1 MKRYSKYYYG
11 RENKQLFN
19 MGFHPMM
26 LYAFPIAWPISLP
39 FNFIVDS
46 IVLLIG
52 FKIFGKE
59 KVWFRWR
66 KSILLSWI
74 FGYIADII
82 SAFFLL
88 ACEFAANNFKT
99 GLIGNCFRNP
109 VSFAVTLIAVLIAG
123 VLIFIFNYKIAL
135 FKTELDKSAKRKVAL
150 LMAIVTMPYFFFMPV
165 TF

>member
-1 MKRYSKYYYG
+1 MRRYSKYYYG

-26 LYAFPIAWPISLP
+26 LYIFPMGWAVSLP
-39 FNFIVDS
+39 FNFLVDS

-52 FKIFGKE
+52 FKLFGKDR
-59 KVWFRWR
+59 VWFRWR

-82 SAFFLL
+82 ASVVLLVCEYITGFF
-88 ACEFAANNFKT
+88 NM
-99 GLIGNCFRNP
+99 GIIGNCFRNP
-109 VSFAVTLIAVLIAG
+109 ISFVLTLVSVLIAG

-165 TF
+165 MF